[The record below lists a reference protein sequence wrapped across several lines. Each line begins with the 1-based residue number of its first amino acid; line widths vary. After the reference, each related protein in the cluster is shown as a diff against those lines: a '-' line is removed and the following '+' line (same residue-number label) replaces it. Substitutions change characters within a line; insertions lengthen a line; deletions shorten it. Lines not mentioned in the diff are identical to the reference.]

1 MIYINHV
8 LQKNYSLDF
17 TEMAYT
23 DTDLHKDSK
32 IFVVGAGGIGC
43 ELLKN
48 LVLTGFT
55 NLHVIDLDT
64 IDVSNLNR
72 QFLFQRQHVGQ
83 SKSVC
88 ATNTVKMFNP
98 NVNITTYHDRS
109 VCNPLLLSTYF
120 VINCIEWGKV

>member
-1 MIYINHV
+1 MLIAAKI
-8 LQKNYSLDF
+8 
-17 TEMAYT
+17 MALYT
-23 DTDLHKDSK
+23 DINFNKSAK

-72 QFLFQRQHVGQ
+72 QFLFQRVHVGQ

-88 ATNTVKMFNP
+88 ATNTVKLFNP
-98 NVNITTYHDRS
+98 DVNITTYHER
-109 VCNPLLLSTYF
+109 
-120 VINCIEWGKV
+120 

>member
-1 MIYINHV
+1 
-8 LQKNYSLDF
+8 
-17 TEMAYT
+17 MALYT
-23 DTDLHKDSK
+23 DINFNKSAK

-72 QFLFQRQHVGQ
+72 QFLFQRVHVGQ

-88 ATNTVKMFNP
+88 ATNTVKLFNP
-98 NVNITTYHDRS
+98 DVNITTYHERLVF
-109 VCNPLLLSTYF
+109 VCSALCYSRLYHVCYGCFNEKENF
-120 VINCIEWGKV
+120 VLILCLICP